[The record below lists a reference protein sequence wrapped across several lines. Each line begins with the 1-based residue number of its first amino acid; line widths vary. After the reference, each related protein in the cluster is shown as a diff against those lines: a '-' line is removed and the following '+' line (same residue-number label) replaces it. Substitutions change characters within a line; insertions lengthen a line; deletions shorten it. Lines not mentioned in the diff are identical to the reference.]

1 MKTPQKP
8 YPELAKKL
16 GLPELWFK
24 REDLHP
30 YGSHKGRSI
39 PLMIKEYAKMGITQ
53 FVISSSGNAALAAII
68 AVQKHNQNNKANSSL
83 TVFVGKNIDPKK
95 LQHLQKEISSTNIKI
110 EQVENPKQSAFQAEK
125 NSSSADSTS
134 TSSLRSE
141 PSGSKTVQVKNLR
154 QSTDELALRGYIEL
168 GEDLAKIPNL
178 QAVFIPTSSGT
189 TAEALGEAFLKMK
202 KNIQIHVVQT
212 TACHP
217 IAEMFDKERAEVQT
231 ESIAGAIVDKIAHR
245 KTKVIDAISNT
256 RGSAWIVTNE
266 EIREAVTL
274 IKENTDFV
282 VSYNSALA
290 LAGLLRAQKNNWTW
304 NGPVCCLITGR

>member
-8 YPELAKKL
+8 YPELAQKL

-39 PLMIKEYAKMGITQ
+39 PLMIKEYAKIGITQ

-68 AVQKHNQNNKANSSL
+68 AVQKHNQNNKSNVSL

-95 LQHLQKEISSTNIKI
+95 FEHLKREIVDQNIQIK
-110 EQVENPKQSAFQAEK
+110 QTENPKQDAFQAEK

-134 TSSLRSE
+134 T
-141 PSGSKTVQVKNLR
+141 GSQVKNLR

-178 QAVFIPTSSGT
+178 QAIFIPTSSGT
-189 TAEALGEAFLKMK
+189 LAQALGEAFLKMK
-202 KNIQIHVVQT
+202 TNIQIHVVQT

-217 IAEMFDKERAEVQT
+217 IAEMFDKERAQLEA

-266 EIREAVTL
+266 EIREAVSL
-274 IKENTDFV
+274 IKDHTDFV

>member
-39 PLMIKEYAKMGITQ
+39 PLMVKEYAKLGIQ
-53 FVISSSGNAALAAII
+53 NFVISSSGNAALAAII
-68 AVQKHNQNNKANSSL
+68 AVQKHNQNNKSNVSL

-95 LQHLQKEISSTNIKI
+95 FEHLKREIVDQNIQIK
-110 EQVENPKQSAFQAEK
+110 QTENPKQDAFQAEK
-125 NSSSADSTS
+125 NSSSSDNTS
-134 TSSLRSE
+134 T
-141 PSGSKTVQVKNLR
+141 GSQVKNLR

-168 GEDLAKIPNL
+168 ADDLQKISNL
-178 QAVFIPTSSGT
+178 QAIFIPTSSGSL
-189 TAEALGEAFLKMK
+189 AQALGEAFFKMK
-202 KNIQIHVVQT
+202 TNIQIHVVQT
-212 TACHP
+212 TSCHP
-217 IAEMFDKERAEVQT
+217 IAEMFDTERAHLED

-245 KTKVIDAISNT
+245 KTKVIEAITNT
-256 RGSAWIVTNE
+256 HGSAWIATNE
-266 EIREAVTL
+266 EIREAVSL
-274 IKENTDFV
+274 IKDHTDFV

-290 LAGLLRAQKNNWTW
+290 LAGLIRAQKNNWTW